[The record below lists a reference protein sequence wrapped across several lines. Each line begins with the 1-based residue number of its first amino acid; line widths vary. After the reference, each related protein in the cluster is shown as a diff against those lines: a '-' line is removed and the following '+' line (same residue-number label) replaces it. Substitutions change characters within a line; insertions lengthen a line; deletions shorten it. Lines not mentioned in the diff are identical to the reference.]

1 MKQYTTGEE
10 IANAI
15 THGIGIIFS
24 IVALV
29 LMVVFA
35 ACFGNAWQ
43 VVSVSI
49 YGSTLI
55 ILYTMSTLYHAVTN
69 EKTKKVLRI
78 FDHASVY
85 LLIAGTYTP
94 FTLVVLRQDGAIGWV
109 IFGIVWGVALIGITT
124 SYILIKKKH
133 TKLQTL
139 LYILLGWVV
148 IWAFPNI
155 LDIMNINNTLA
166 GVYWLLAGGI
176 LYTVGTVFYIMKMK
190 RFFHSIWHIF
200 VLLGSVCHFISVMF
214 YVL

>member
-1 MKQYTTGEE
+1 MKQYTIGEE

-15 THGIGIIFS
+15 THGIGVIFS

-55 ILYTMSTLYHAVTN
+55 ILYTISTLYHAITN
-69 EKTKKVLRI
+69 EKAKKVLRI

-109 IFGIVWGVALIGITT
+109 IFGIVWGVAIIGICL
-124 SYILIKKKH
+124 SSILIEKKH

-148 IWAFPNI
+148 VLAFPSI
-155 LDIMNINNTLA
+155 LSVMKANNTLT

-176 LYTVGTVFYIMKMK
+176 LYTAGTVFYIMKK
-190 RFFHSIWHIF
+190 KKFFHSIWHIF
-200 VLLGSVCHFISVMF
+200 VLLGTVCHFISVMF

>member
-1 MKQYTTGEE
+1 MKQYAIGEE

-35 ACFGNAWQ
+35 ACYGNAWQ

-49 YGSTLI
+49 YGATLI
-55 ILYTMSTLYHAVTN
+55 LLYTFSTLYHAITN
-69 EKTKKVLRI
+69 EKAKRVLRI

-94 FTLVVLRQDGAIGWV
+94 FTLIILRQNGAIGWV
-109 IFGIVWGVALIGITT
+109 IFGIVWGVAFIGIAL
-124 SYILIKKKH
+124 SSLLIKKNS
-133 TKLQTL
+133 TKLQTF
-139 LYILLGWVV
+139 LYILLGWV
-148 IWAFPNI
+148 IICAFPNI
-155 LDIMNINNTLA
+155 LNVMKSNNTLN
-166 GVYWLLAGGI
+166 GIYWLLAGGI
-176 LYTVGTVFYIMKMK
+176 LYTIGTIFYIMKK
-190 RFFHSIWHIF
+190 KKFFHSIWHVF
-200 VLLGSVCHFISVMF
+200 VLLGTVCHFISVMF